1 MTTSLWQDFLTQDG
15 PLMEK
20 WAHYFPVYERHFAP
34 WKDRTMVFWEIGVNT
49 GASLNMFQRYFGPLA
64 RIVGIDIR
72 PECRKLNGKPGL
84 HVRIGNQS
92 DEKFLQEVIDEF
104 GVPDVVLDDG
114 SHVTT
119 DVWNSFQYVYPKMG
133 KNGVYI
139 VEDALAQYREETGGG
154 PNHPE
159 NFVNR
164 SKIYVDQLN
173 ARPSYRTAVKPDLF
187 LTGTASICFY
197 TGMVVYERGE
207 IYRDEWLRSGRY
219 PDGSPIELLASR
231 SPDSFDNQLKLPMVT
246 P

>member
-1 MTTSLWQDFLTQDG
+1 MSTSLWNDFLTQDG

-34 WKDRTMVFWEIGVNT
+34 WRNRTTTFWEIGVNT
-49 GASLNMFQRYFGPLA
+49 GASINMFQRYFGPLA

-72 PECRKLNGKPGL
+72 PECRSLNGKPGL

-92 DEKFLQEVIDEF
+92 DPKFLKEVIDEF
-104 GVPDVVLDDG
+104 GIPDIVLDDG
-114 SHVTT
+114 SHVAS
-119 DVWNSFQYVYPKMG
+119 DVWNTFQFVYPQML

-154 PNHPE
+154 PTHPD

-164 SKIYVDQLN
+164 SKVFVDQLN
-173 ARPSYRTAVKPDLF
+173 ARPTYRTGVVRDPMLS
-187 LTGTASICFY
+187 GTASVCFY
-197 TGMVVYERGE
+197 TGMVVFEKGE
-207 IYRDEWLRSGRY
+207 IYRNEWLRSGKY
-219 PDGSPIELLASR
+219 PDGTNIELLASR
-231 SPDSFDNQLKLPMVT
+231 STDYQMQLPMNT